1 MTQYEREE
9 VLKSIQEKIDQL
21 SLMIFEFNTKVKL
34 EMKDIVDEL
43 ESIKNSQ

>member
-9 VLKSIQEKIDQL
+9 VLKSIQDKIDQL
-21 SLMIFEFNTKVKL
+21 SLMVFEFNTKIKL

-43 ESIKNSQ
+43 EKVKNSQ